1 MTAIITN
8 ISRVPRATATPP
20 VRGRSIHLIDIE
32 NLCGSSQPSR
42 HEVEHARAR
51 YSEWVPVG
59 NLDQVVVASSRG
71 NLMSAFIGWPGARYL
86 SQDGKDGADICLARV
101 IVDEG
106 IEHRFDNVVL
116 ASGDGGLAPFVAHL
130 ATKGLNTTVVSP
142 ANRLSRQMRMAAH
155 KCIVLTPELEDI
167 A

>member
-8 ISRVPRATATPP
+8 IARAPRATTAPM

-42 HEVEHARAR
+42 QEVEHARAR
-51 YSEWVPVG
+51 YNEWVPVG

-71 NLMSAFIGWPGARYL
+71 NLMSAYIGWPGVRYL
-86 SQDGKDGADICLARV
+86 TQDGKDGADICLARV
-101 IVDEG
+101 MLEEG
-106 IEHRFDNVVL
+106 VAQRFGAVVL

-130 ATKGLNTTVVSP
+130 ATQGLATTVVSP
-142 ANRLSRQMRMAAH
+142 ADRLSREMRMAAH
-155 KCIVLTPELEDI
+155 KCIVLAPELEDI